1 LRESDFPCIQGR
13 PVFKIILMRW
23 LLIRCR
29 LPDLRP
35 KTSPRGS
42 PEGEEGLRH
51 MRVGA
56 PWLRE
61 RRCYPIPS

>member
-1 LRESDFPCIQGR
+1 MRESEIPCIRGR
-13 PVFKIILMRW
+13 PVLKIILMRW

-29 LPDLRP
+29 LPNLRP

-42 PEGEEGLRH
+42 LGGEVGLRH
-51 MRVGA
+51 MKIGT